1 MKIIDNNGRLF
12 GKISII
18 DVVVLLLAVV
28 LAAALYM
35 KTHTMTHTSTETVYD
50 TITFT
55 YFCPGMP
62 EFVKDGLRVGDK
74 LFDADNLA
82 VGSLG
87 EIVDIQYLPG
97 TEYKK
102 SDAGIAGYFPADECV
117 DVLVTVRGQGIITG
131 DTYQINRIYPIGI
144 NANRNYCT
152 PYVMLKGT
160 VASVGK

>member
-18 DVVVLLLAVV
+18 DVMVLLLAVV

-35 KTHTMTHTSTETVYD
+35 KTHTMTHTSTEVAYD

-55 YFCPGMP
+55 YFCRGIPGY
-62 EFVKDGLRVGDK
+62 VKDTLRVGDK
-74 LFDADNLA
+74 IFDSDNMT

-87 EIVDIQYLPG
+87 EIVDIQFLPG
-97 TEYKK
+97 TEYRKN
-102 SDAGIAGYFPADECV
+102 DDGTHGYFPADECV
-117 DVLVTVRGQGIITG
+117 DIMMTVRGQGLVTDG
-131 DTYQINRIYPIGI
+131 TYQINRIYPIGV

-152 PYVMLKGT
+152 PYVQLRGIVM
-160 VASVGK
+160 SVGQ

>member
-28 LAAALYM
+28 LATALYM
-35 KTHTMTHTSTETVYD
+35 KTHTKPHTSTEIASD

-55 YFCPGMP
+55 YFCRGIP
-62 EFVKDGLRVGDK
+62 EYVKDGLRVGDQI
-74 LFDADNLA
+74 FDVENLA

-87 EIVDIQYLPG
+87 EIVDLQFFPG

-102 SDAGIAGYFPADECV
+102 TDSGFVGFVPVEECV
-117 DVLVTVRGQGIITG
+117 DILVTVRGQGIITG

-152 PYVMLKGT
+152 PYVMLKGI

>member
-18 DVVVLLLAVV
+18 DVMVLLLAVV

-35 KTHTMTHTSTETVYD
+35 KTHTMTHTSTEITYD

-55 YFCPGMP
+55 YFCRGMP
-62 EFVKDGLRVGDK
+62 EYVKDNLRVGDK
-74 LFDADNLA
+74 IFDVENMT

-87 EIVDIQYLPG
+87 EIVDIQFLPG

-102 SDAGIAGYFPADECV
+102 SDEGYMGYFPSEGSV
-117 DVLVTVRGQGIITG
+117 DMLVTVRGQGLVTDG
-131 DTYQINRIYPIGI
+131 TYQINRLYPIGM
-144 NANRNYCT
+144 NANRNFCT
-152 PYVMLKGT
+152 PYVQLRGIVM
-160 VASVGK
+160 SVGQ

>member
-12 GKISII
+12 GKISVI

-55 YFCPGMP
+55 YFCPSMP
-62 EFVKDGLRVGDK
+62 EYVVDALRVGDE
-74 LFDADNLA
+74 LFDADNLP

-97 TEYKK
+97 TEYHT
-102 SDAGIAGYFPADECV
+102 SDIGVAGYFPADECV
-117 DVLVTVRGQGIITG
+117 DVLITVRGEGIITG
-131 DTYQINRIYPIGI
+131 DTYQINRVYPLGV

-152 PYVMLKGT
+152 PYVLLKGI
-160 VASVGK
+160 VASIEK

>member
-1 MKIIDNNGRLF
+1 MKIIDSNGRLF

-18 DVVVLLLAVV
+18 AVVVLLLAVV

-35 KTHTMTHTSTETVYD
+35 KTHTMTHTSTETVSD

-55 YFCPGMP
+55 YLCRNMP
-62 EFVKDGLRVGDK
+62 DFVEGSIRVGDK
-74 LFDADNLA
+74 IFDVDNLA

-87 EIVDIQYLPG
+87 EVIDVQYLPG
-97 TEYKK
+97 TEYAR
-102 SDAGIAGYFPADECV
+102 SETGTSGFFPSEGRV
-117 DVLVTVRGQGIITG
+117 NVLLTIRGQGLVTG

-152 PYVMLKGT
+152 PYVMLTGT
-160 VASVGK
+160 IASVE